1 MDRVATETARD
12 GQGLSALLALA
23 QRREVFLFVGVC
35 VAIIEVQGL
44 HYRYGHGD
52 DGIDALGGVDLT
64 VERGDYLAIVGLNG
78 SGKSTLAR
86 CMSGLLSPTEGDV
99 LVQGRNTREHQA
111 LIGIRAS
118 VGMVFQNPDNQFVTS
133 LVEDEVA
140 FGPENLGIAPGEIR
154 ARVVRSLAQVGLTGS
169 ESRDPRTL
177 SAGEKARLAIA
188 SVLAMEPTCL
198 ILDEATAMLDPA
210 SRRDLLSLV
219 RDLHSGGMTVVVVT
233 HHMSEVTQAERVA
246 VMEAGRLV
254 LQGTPVEVFRQADG
268 LERIGLALPPA
279 AAIAQGLAAR
289 GLDLPDSIVTA
300 DALVDEIAALA
311 GVAR

>member
-1 MDRVATETARD
+1 M
-12 GQGLSALLALA
+12 
-23 QRREVFLFVGVC
+23 
-35 VAIIEVQGL
+35 IEVRGL
-44 HYRYGHGD
+44 RYRYGHGD
-52 DGIDALGGVDLT
+52 EGIDALRGVDLT
-64 VERGDYLAIVGLNG
+64 IERGDYMAIVGMNG

-86 CMSGLLSPTEGDV
+86 CMSGLLSPTEGEV
-99 LVQGRNTREHQA
+99 LVNGRSTREHQA

-118 VGMVFQNPDNQFVTS
+118 VGMVFQNPENQFVTS

-169 ESRDPRTL
+169 EGRDPRTL

-188 SVLAMEPTCL
+188 SVLAMEPACL

-219 RDLHSGGMTVVVVT
+219 SDLHAEGMTVVVVT
-233 HHMSEVTQAERVA
+233 HHMSEVIHAGRVV

-254 LQGTPVEVFRQADG
+254 LQGTPAEVFRQADG
-268 LERIGLALPPA
+268 LERVGLALPPA
-279 AAIAQGLAAR
+279 AAIAHGLAKKGVALSD
-289 GLDLPDSIVTA
+289 GIVTPET
-300 DALVDEIAALA
+300 LVDEVAALA
-311 GVAR
+311 GVGR

>member
-1 MDRVATETARD
+1 MPYPGR
-12 GQGLSALLALA
+12 S
-23 QRREVFLFVGVC
+23 
-35 VAIIEVQGL
+35 
-44 HYRYGHGD
+44 HGN
-52 DGIDALGGVDLT
+52 A
-64 VERGDYLAIVGLNG
+64 G
-78 SGKSTLAR
+78 S
-86 CMSGLLSPTEGDV
+86 
-99 LVQGRNTREHQA
+99 
-111 LIGIRAS
+111 
-118 VGMVFQNPDNQFVTS
+118 
-133 LVEDEVA
+133 
-140 FGPENLGIAPGEIR
+140 
-154 ARVVRSLAQVGLTGS
+154 
-169 ESRDPRTL
+169 
-177 SAGEKARLAIA
+177 
-188 SVLAMEPTCL
+188 
-198 ILDEATAMLDPA
+198 A

>member
-1 MDRVATETARD
+1 MF
-12 GQGLSALLALA
+12 S
-23 QRREVFLFVGVC
+23 GVC
-35 VAIIEVQGL
+35 VAIIEVRGL

-52 DGIDALGGVDLT
+52 DGIDALRGVDLT
-64 VERGDYLAIVGLNG
+64 VQHGDYMALVGLNG

-86 CMSGLLSPTEGDV
+86 CMSGLLSPTQGEV
-99 LVQGRNTREHQA
+99 LVNGRSTREHQA
-111 LIGIRAS
+111 LIAIRAS
-118 VGMVFQNPDNQFVTS
+118 VGMVFQNPENQFVTS

-188 SVLAMEPTCL
+188 SVLAMEPACL

-210 SRRDLLSLV
+210 SRRALLGLV
-219 RDLHSGGMTVVVVT
+219 SDLHADGMTVVVVT
-233 HHMSEVTQAERVA
+233 HHMSEVTQAGRVV
-246 VMEAGRLV
+246 VMEAGCLV
-254 LQGTPVEVFRQADG
+254 TQGTPADVFRDVRG

-279 AAIAQGLAAR
+279 AAIAQGLANR
-289 GLDLPDSIVTA
+289 GVALSDGIVTPET
-300 DALVDEIAALA
+300 LVDEMAALA